1 MIYSVPNFA
10 AKNAAVSRIGCSN
23 ALPASRS
30 AQMRPRKFIDF
41 FTLGS
46 FEISPL
52 AASFVKFS
60 PVWVEFKFDLKFGIN
75 FSLRAF
81 KNRLEAKA

>member
-1 MIYSVPNFA
+1 MTYSVPNFA
-10 AKNAAVSRIGCSN
+10 AKNAAVSRIGCSS

-30 AQMRPRKFIDF
+30 VQMCLRKFINL

-46 FEISPL
+46 FEILPL

-60 PVWVEFKFDLKFGIN
+60 LFGLNLVLNRDKF
-75 FSLRAF
+75 
-81 KNRLEAKA
+81 